1 MVAASF
7 FCCVNGFLQG
17 HYLLHCAHFG
27 DGWTSNYR
35 YQTGLLLFYIGMAIN
50 IHSDYILRNLRKPGE
65 VIYRIPKGGLF
76 EYVSGANY
84 LGEIM
89 EWFGYVLSTWS
100 LPTLSFALFSLCF
113 IGPRA
118 YYHHRCQ
125 RKHK

>member
-1 MVAASF
+1 
-7 FCCVNGFLQG
+7 
-17 HYLLHCAHFG
+17 
-27 DGWTSNYR
+27 
-35 YQTGLLLFYIGMAIN
+35 MAIN

-65 VIYRIPKGGLF
+65 VIYRIPKGKTQIITSGLHHISLFQHTDTLCFLTCAGGLF